1 MKYAL
6 AVYGAA
12 STGQSSLTALS
23 FARALLVSGH
33 EVMRVFFYQ
42 EGVHNATSLTSPPQ
56 DEQNLPEQWQRLIA
70 EHDIDAVVCIAA
82 ALRRGVV
89 SVDEAERYELS
100 ASNLREGYELSGL
113 GQLLEAAVEADRL
126 VTFGD

>member
-6 AVYGAA
+6 AVYGA
-12 STGQSSLTALS
+12 SGTGQSSLTALS
-23 FARALLVSGH
+23 FARALLAAGH
-33 EVMRVFFYQ
+33 EIIRVFFYQ
-42 EGVHNATSLTSPPQ
+42 DGVHNASSLVSPPQ
-56 DEQNLPEQWQRLIA
+56 DEVNLPEQWQKLIT
-70 EHDIDAVVCIAA
+70 EQGIDAVVCIAA

-89 SVDEAERYELS
+89 NTEEAERYELP

-113 GQLLEAAVEADRL
+113 GQLLEATVEADRL

>member
-6 AVYGAA
+6 AVYGDV
-12 STGQSSLTALS
+12 SNGQSSLTALS
-23 FARALLVSGH
+23 FARALLASGH
-33 EVMRVFFYQ
+33 EIIRVFFYQ
-42 EGVHNATSLTSPPQ
+42 DGVHNASSLVTPPQ
-56 DEQNLPEQWQRLIA
+56 DEPNLPEQWQKLVT

-89 SVDEAERYELS
+89 NAEEAQRYDLP
-100 ASNLREGYELSGL
+100 ASNLREGYDLSGL
-113 GQLLEAAVEADRL
+113 GQLLEATVEADRL